1 MTNGSTTSSN
11 TPRRIP
17 FEGVANFR
25 DLGGYVTAGGQSIA
39 WRRLYRSDSLAEL
52 TDQDHELWRELGIRA
67 VCDLRLTSERD
78 SAPDR
83 LPQDADL
90 TEHHIGFLP
99 EGANEMLRAI
109 RAGELNSAEIT
120 EEVIRH
126 YRRLP
131 LDHLAEY
138 RAVFDLLDRPQNHP
152 VVIHCTSGKDRTG
165 LAIALILLALG
176 IPEDQVLAD
185 YVLTNSYRRDVSR
198 IFKLYIGDAEMQTL
212 TSAQPVYFTAA
223 LGAMQRE
230 YGSTRNYLRDG
241 IGLDDT
247 RLKRLRAAFLEEA

>member
-1 MTNGSTTSSN
+1 MTIGSTTPS
-11 TPRRIP
+11 TIARRIP
-17 FEGVANFR
+17 FEGAANFR

-52 TDQDHELWRELGIRA
+52 TDQDHELWRDLGIRA
-67 VCDLRLTSERD
+67 VCDLRLTSERNN
-78 SAPDR
+78 APDR
-83 LPQDADL
+83 LPEDANL

-120 EEVIRH
+120 EEVICH

-131 LDHLAEY
+131 LDHLVEY
-138 RAVFDLLDRPQNHP
+138 RAVFDLLDTPQNHP

-165 LAIALILLALG
+165 LAIMLILFALG
-176 IPEDQVLAD
+176 IPEDRVLED
-185 YVLTNSYRRDVSR
+185 YVLTNSYRRDVSH
-198 IFKLYIGDAEMQTL
+198 IFKLYIGDAEMHTL
-212 TSAQPVYFTAA
+212 TSAQPEYFTAA

-230 YGSTRNYLRDG
+230 FGSAQNYLRDG
-241 IGLDDT
+241 IGLDDA
-247 RLKRLRAAFLEEA
+247 RLERLRAAFLEEA